1 MARSRW
7 TLLLLGLLAPA
18 VLRAAPPPC
27 VGRAVGLGV
36 QLSGPAG
43 LPPVIAG
50 RRLPV
55 TAVKGG
61 APGTLTAEHVTALGA
76 ETSAVVAATAEW
88 LASDAC
94 DLPELR
100 ERFAKQGVIV
110 RFDTGGRPMEGGSAG
125 VAVAVAAA
133 SVLLDVPVRQ
143 DVAMTGEVR
152 ADGSVG
158 PVAAVSYKLTAA
170 VALRMSDVLVPYDN
184 ANALL
189 AERNANM
196 GLTCVHALRTVREAI
211 REAFGPAGP
220 IRAEYEAYQQRFEHG
235 RARFDAGDFT
245 TAFDDLSWCAAARP
259 GNLSA
264 RLWRDRAAFARAE
277 GRRLRRYEQALVLCW
292 QGRWSESAAQAE
304 TARDDGA
311 ADEAVDGL
319 LAVIRGEQEL
329 ERCRSVLD
337 EVEQA
342 LAAGEL
348 ERAGELLDQADA
360 LEHLPADGRTMRESA
375 RGAHQLALAQATAR
389 AQPDDPAAW
398 DRLARVAE
406 REEDWETLA
415 LAARRVGEL
424 QPDRLAGFLEGRA
437 LLGQGR
443 RDDAAVRLLEQLLV
457 WPADFDS
464 RGLLSELG
472 IDVTPPS
479 VRASLPADRHL
490 RGEVLVRLNAGD
502 PAASLTVLLDG
513 RAIEPLADQQT
524 WRWDTR
530 AAPDGP
536 HEVTVLAV
544 DPAGNVGFRSWLA
557 LIHNDDPPTFGL
569 HGPPPAEAPFAV
581 GVFRP
586 GTWVVRERDAVL
598 LDCARLFEPALRAVE
613 LPPSRLAVSA
623 PELDSPAVWA
633 DELLAVPA
641 RAWTT
646 QIKELHLAGQ
656 LDDGR
661 AVDPLAVRLVRQ
673 ADLAAWLEPL
683 PAGPAGQFELRAVAG
698 LEPIGAWLLLDGV
711 PLRLGPPGRLR
722 VDTAKLPPG
731 RYAVQAVAV
740 TRDGWHYPTPP
751 VLLELTMP

>member
-1 MARSRW
+1 MTRSRW
-7 TLLLLGLLAPA
+7 TLALLGLLHLTAAP
-18 VLRAAPPPC
+18 AAPPPC

-76 ETSAVVAATAEW
+76 ETSAVVAAAGEW
-88 LASDAC
+88 LASEAC

-100 ERFAKQGVIV
+100 ERFAQQGVIV

-133 SVLLDVPVRQ
+133 SVLLEVPVRQ

-152 ADGSVG
+152 ADGTIG

-170 VALRMSDVLVPYDN
+170 VASRMNDVLVPYDN

-196 GLTCVHALRTVREAI
+196 ELTTVHALRTVREAI

-220 IRAEYEAYQQRFEHG
+220 IRAEYEAYRQRFEHG
-235 RARFDAGDFT
+235 RARFDAGDF
-245 TAFDDLSWCAAARP
+245 AAAADALSWCAAARP
-259 GNLSA
+259 GDLSA
-264 RLWRDRAAFARAE
+264 RLWRDRAVFARAE
-277 GRRLRRYEQALVLCW
+277 GRRLRPYEQALVLCW
-292 QGRWSESAAQAE
+292 QGEWDQATAQAE
-304 TARDDGA
+304 AARDDGA
-311 ADEAVDGL
+311 APTAVDGL
-319 LAVIRGEQEL
+319 LTVIRAEREL
-329 ERCRSVLD
+329 ERCRSILD
-337 EVEQA
+337 QVEQA

-348 ERAGELLDQADA
+348 DRAGELLDQAEA
-360 LEHLPADGRTMRESA
+360 LNHLPADGRAMRESA
-375 RGAHQLALAQATAR
+375 RGAHELALALAAAQ
-389 AQPDDPAAW
+389 AQPDDPSAW
-398 DRLARVAE
+398 EQLARLAE
-406 REEDWETLA
+406 REEDWEALA
-415 LAARRVGEL
+415 QAARRVGEL
-424 QPDRLAGFLEGRA
+424 RPDRLAGFLEGRA

-443 RDDAAVRLLEQLLV
+443 RDDAAVRLLEQLLL
-457 WPADFDS
+457 WPADLES
-464 RGLLSELG
+464 RGLLGELG
-472 IDVTPPS
+472 IDVSPPN
-479 VRASLPADRHL
+479 VRASLPTDRHL
-490 RGEVLVRLNAGD
+490 RGEVLVRLHAGD

-530 AAPDGP
+530 AARDGP

-544 DPAGNVGFRSWLA
+544 DPAGNVGFRSWLT
-557 LIHNDDPPTFGL
+557 LIHNDDPPTFGQ

-598 LDCARLFEPALRAVE
+598 LDTARLFEPALSAVA
-613 LPPSRLAVSA
+613 LPPSRLAVAA
-623 PELDSPAVWA
+623 PELGIPAVWA
-633 DELLAVPA
+633 DEPLAVPA

-646 QIKELHLAGQ
+646 QVIDLNLAGQ

-661 AVDPLAVRLVRQ
+661 AVDPVAVRLVRQ
-673 ADLAAWLEPL
+673 AHLSAWLEPL
-683 PAGPAGQFELRAVAG
+683 PTGPAGQFELRAVPG
-698 LEPIGAWLLLDGV
+698 LEPIGAWLLLDGA
-711 PLRLGPPGRLR
+711 PLQLGPPGRLR
-722 VDTAKLPPG
+722 VDTSTLPPG
-731 RYAVQAVAV
+731 RYAVQAVVV

-751 VLLELTMP
+751 VVLELTEP